1 MKMIRRSTNS
11 SPERGARATR
21 PAFGDGTGWRRKL
34 VPPDP
39 DRPVPGASTSPE
51 RIRDLPLVTLGVAAG
66 ATDAMSF
73 EGLGHVFA
81 GVVTGNLL
89 LLGIG
94 GVRHDGSLALLA
106 GCAIVGYVAGVLVAS
121 PRGCQNKGED
131 RRAWPVGVTV
141 ALAMAGVLLLA
152 FTVAWE
158 ATGGHPGH
166 EVTGDAGAGRSG
178 GDGHPDH
185 RDGTPGSLLDHVPDG
200 YSHRAARSTRGSGM
214 VNRRVPRH
222 RDHFRRCRRGRRC
235 DAGNRLFPGVSS
247 TGASCTTDDR
257 SNHIRKADRGGALRT
272 EFAAREDE
280 QVLSATGPARS
291 SPGVPVES
299 AARSGELL
307 FNPRAN
313 GLRRGLEQF
322 GYGGTDEPR
331 RDCDVPPSQG

>member
-73 EGLGHVFA
+73 EGLGHVFS

-131 RRAWPVGVTV
+131 RRVWPVGVTA

-166 EVTGDAGAGRSG
+166 EVQAMLVPVAAVVMGIQTTAMGRLGPFSTTYLTGTLTA
-178 GDGHPDH
+178 
-185 RDGTPGSLLDHVPDG
+185 LLEAL
-200 YSHRAARSTRGSGM
+200 AARGW
-214 VNRRVPRH
+214 
-222 RDHFRRCRRGRRC
+222 
-235 DAGNRLFPGVSS
+235 
-247 TGASCTTDDR
+247 
-257 SNHIRKADRGGALRT
+257 
-272 EFAAREDE
+272 
-280 QVLSATGPARS
+280 
-291 SPGVPVES
+291 
-299 AARSGELL
+299 
-307 FNPRAN
+307 
-313 GLRRGLEQF
+313 
-322 GYGGTDEPR
+322 
-331 RDCDVPPSQG
+331 